1 MTLTQQQKT
10 QLKALTKKWNAQCK
24 GNGEHDSTFVGGVA
38 HGYCDSGILTDG
50 LSERDEELL
59 GKYFTAETIYTNVD
73 LHTLTEWLRQ
83 LTEEDTLQ
91 LDCTRFVA
99 EVLSVLTEEQQQH
112 EDEIGDRR
120 MSAFEAA
127 MNYCWEC
134 CEHTETAEQV

>member
-1 MTLTQQQKT
+1 MKLTQQQKT

-50 LSERDEELL
+50 LSERDYELL
-59 GKYFTAETIYTNVD
+59 CKYFTAETIYTNVD

-83 LTEEDTLQ
+83 LTEDDTLQ
-91 LDCTRFVA
+91 LDCTRFVE

-120 MSAFEAA
+120 MSAFEVA

-134 CEHTETAEQV
+134 CEEMDTVQ

>member
-10 QLKALTKKWNAQCK
+10 QLKALTMKWNAQCM
-24 GNGEHDSTFVGGVA
+24 GTYEGTFVGGVA

-50 LSERDEELL
+50 LSERDMKLL
-59 GKYFTAETIYTNVD
+59 NKYFTAETIYTNVD

-83 LTEEDTLQ
+83 LTEDDTLQ

-99 EVLSVLTEEQQQH
+99 EVQSVLTEEQQQH

-127 MNYCWEC
+127 LNYCWEC
-134 CEHTETAEQV
+134 CEAVATVQ